1 MNPEDAD
8 RASRNAALT
17 LSLALPGDTVLYLL
31 LPLHS
36 ATFGISLPEAGLLLA
51 ANRIVRVFGY
61 RWVAQFYATRGP
73 RAACLLAT
81 AGAVLSTFGYAV
93 LSGVWP
99 LLVARLLWG
108 LAFAAMNIANQ
119 ALPTSHIHD
128 AARRMGRARSIVA
141 VGPMAG
147 LLAGGI
153 MADLCG
159 PRPVFLALGLIALAA
174 PMFALRLP
182 TMPEPILQQRPRLSA
197 PDPFSIWSFCMGFA
211 LDGLFVF
218 GLSLLATA
226 GLGKSGVI
234 AASIAMALRYVS
246 EILLSPSGGAL
257 AHRYGARRMLV
268 ALSLGAAA
276 ALATLGAPE
285 PFLWLGVL
293 ATVILRALLQPLPAP
308 VIAEDCPGAARVPAL
323 ARQAVWRDIGAA
335 AGPLAGGF
343 LFPVLPAM
351 VVYAGAAALFAV
363 ASAGLVKPAARP
375 S

>member
-1 MNPEDAD
+1 
-8 RASRNAALT
+8 
-17 LSLALPGDTVLYLL
+17 
-31 LPLHS
+31 
-36 ATFGISLPEAGLLLA
+36 
-51 ANRIVRVFGY
+51 
-61 RWVAQFYATRGP
+61 
-73 RAACLLAT
+73 
-81 AGAVLSTFGYAV
+81 
-93 LSGVWP
+93 
-99 LLVARLLWG
+99 
-108 LAFAAMNIANQ
+108 
-119 ALPTSHIHD
+119 
-128 AARRMGRARSIVA
+128 MGRARSIVA
-141 VGPMAG
+141 VGPMGG

-174 PMFALRLP
+174 PIFALRLP
-182 TMPEPILQQRPRLSA
+182 TMPEPILLQRPRLSA

-226 GLGKSGVI
+226 GLGRSGII
-234 AASIAMALRYVS
+234 AASVAMALRYVS

-268 ALSLGAAA
+268 ALSLGAAG

-363 ASAGLVKPAARP
+363 ASAGLVKPIARP